1 MDNRNL
7 HFRSTRTRGYGH
19 DDAWGLFCVEI
30 GGVTLAPQGF
40 ARREEEVD
48 LLAQCAEL
56 NRQAIL
62 PPPEM
67 LAGKSVKDIAAGVRW

>member
-1 MDNRNL
+1 MDSRNTD
-7 HFRSTRTRGYGH
+7 FRSARPRSHG
-19 DDAWGLFCVEI
+19 DAWGLLWLEI

-40 ARREEEVD
+40 ARREEDVD

-67 LAGKSVKDIAAGVRW
+67 HAGKSVKEIAANVRW